1 MRKNMLALT
10 VVVALGAV
18 AAFAQTPTPV
28 GSELFVGSYPGGYP
42 RQIAA
47 DVDGAG
53 NFVVAWYKSNL
64 DSGVKVRQFTS
75 TGVGGSE
82 LAVNTYA
89 ASSSAVDVSMADNG
103 DFAVVWSGTDPAM
116 SPATNVKVFGTTPVG
131 PLALGY
137 GSPSDAA
144 ISMNR
149 STGDFVVAWVDSSY
163 GSVQKFDSGGNPVG
177 STYTFGFFPSNVD
190 VAMDSTGNFVVA
202 WDDSYGLYGS
212 SFDSAGVQVDPQFT
226 VSTSGYGFEPSVA
239 PVGAGNFVV
248 SWVDS
253 AGCGLDEIKAR
264 IFTAAG
270 TPVSG
275 DLAVDEQPLGTLGHP
290 SVTGN
295 GTSFVVAWDSYGGAA
310 CKVLPS
316 PQQDGS
322 QTAVVGRLFDSGGTP
337 LSGEFIVN
345 TYTNG
350 SQEAP
355 GVGMNSSGQ
364 FVVGWANGG
373 VYPNTVVAQPFVAAP
388 PEITVSDV
396 AVLEGNAGT
405 VNAVFTVTLTPA
417 SAGAVTVDYATANGT
432 ATAGSDY
439 TALPVT
445 TLTFLAGETSKQVT
459 VLVAGDVL
467 AEPNETFTLNLT
479 NPTNAI
485 VTDAQGIGTI
495 TNDDST
501 TISISDA
508 AVLEGNAGST
518 IAQFTVSL
526 SSPSTL
532 TVTVDYATADGSAT
546 AGSDYTALPL
556 ATLTFLPGDTSKTVM
571 VSVSGD
577 TTIETDESFFVNLSN
592 PTNATIADPQGLGTI
607 TNDDAVACGTGA
619 ATNLS
624 PSGGEV
630 SSPVTF
636 SWTGVDL
643 ASFYEVYVS
652 VDGGPLTL
660 LGLTR
665 DTTLT
670 KPVSAGAIEWQVVTE
685 FGTGC
690 RSSRSAVASVTVAG
704 PPPPP
709 PPDCAISEKPLPSV
723 VAESTT
729 GESYRLSW
737 TAVAGASTYQVQ
749 ESLNESFSGA
759 STFSVTGLSI
769 DFKHPGIETAT
780 PYHYRIRGVA
790 DCDSSEFGPYS
801 KTIRVVTLPKPAP
814 SSTNPQVVTEF
825 GNQELVS
832 TQLFIPG
839 FGTSAKRGPLAA
851 SFTVSSNE
859 PWLTP
864 NPVEGELPPEGATV
878 ELVADPTN
886 LELGANMATITVT
899 RNDGLGRT
907 TYGSST
913 SSVPVSVS
921 LVAPVTPLGKVTG
934 PPANTLFIPAVANV
948 GGINSKWLSDVRI
961 SNAANTSIQYQLTFT
976 ATEQDGTVE
985 GKKTGYT
992 IRPGQ
997 TVAMDDIVRQWFGFG
1012 DLADGTNGTLEI
1024 RPLNFQGKS
1033 ADPEAA
1039 LAATV
1044 STSRTYTRD
1053 ANSLASYG
1061 QFMPSVPFS
1070 RFIGS
1075 TLPGAR
1081 LSMQQVSQ
1089 NQLARTN
1096 IGLVEGAG
1104 KPVDVLLTAFDRLG
1118 TQLGQFPVSLLAGE
1132 HRQLNQLLAQNNIS
1146 VVDGRVEATVTGGDG
1161 SITAYASVV
1170 SSGTGDPTLV
1180 LGIDPGTISAS
1191 KYVLAGV
1198 ADLSNGGA
1206 NWRSDVRIFNGSGV
1220 AQLADLYFYPQGSTT
1235 PVGPLAVT
1243 IAPNEV
1249 KVLESVVKTQFGLEN
1264 TGGAMHIVTPNDS
1277 SLVVTGETFDTN
1289 DGGKYGQTIPSV
1301 TVAEAVGMGDR
1312 PLQLLQME
1320 DSAQYRTNLG
1330 LAEMTGKPVTVQVQV
1345 IVPLSLSAPVMT
1357 VQLGANEFKQ
1367 LNGVIRTLTKRDV
1380 YNARIAVKVTG
1391 GEGKILA
1398 YGSVV
1403 DNATLDATYV
1413 PGQ

>member
-1 MRKNMLALT
+1 MRNRIFGLT
-10 VVVALGAV
+10 AVVVLSAV
-18 AAFAQTPTPV
+18 TAFAQAPTPV
-28 GSELFVGSYPGGYP
+28 GGELFVGSYPSGYP
-42 RQIAA
+42 RQIAV
-47 DVDGAG
+47 DVDSSGGFVVAWAKGPYGSETPTARRFSSAGAGGAEIDVHTGTYSPSSDAVDVAIDDSG
-53 NFVVAWYKSNL
+53 NFVVVWGG
-64 DSGVKVRQFTS
+64 SGPY
-75 TGVGGSE
+75 GGSE
-82 LAVNTYA
+82 TNAKIFQ
-89 ASSSAVDVSMADNG
+89 SGGSM
-103 DFAVVWSGTDPAM
+103 
-116 SPATNVKVFGTTPVG
+116 VG
-131 PLALGY
+131 PLTVGY
-137 GSPSDAA
+137 GSPDVAA
-144 ISMNR
+144 VSMNKD
-149 STGDFVVAWVDSSY
+149 TGDFVVAWTEGYSY
-163 GSVQKFDSGGNPVG
+163 GYVQKYSAAGSPIG
-177 STYTFGFFPSNVD
+177 STYSFGSFSNFPVDLD
-190 VAMDSTGNFVVA
+190 VAMDRSGNFVVTWIESSLLAKMSNKAAKAEHAAPNFTVNATGNGPFGSSFSSDATSVTPIASDFAIGTGVGSDPSIAPVGSGNFVVA
-202 WDDSYGLYGS
+202 WSESLGYCSDDVKASV
-212 SFDSAGVQVDPQFT
+212 FDSSGNMITTPALNVDQQTGQQVTPA
-226 VSTSGYGFEPSVA
+226 V
-239 PVGAGNFVV
+239 AGNGSHFVV
-248 SWVDS
+248 TWESQLV
-253 AGCGLDEIKAR
+253 C
-264 IFTAAG
+264 
-270 TPVSG
+270 
-275 DLAVDEQPLGTLGHP
+275 LGKT
-290 SVTGN
+290 
-295 GTSFVVAWDSYGGAA
+295 
-310 CKVLPS
+310 LPS
-316 PQQDGS
+316 PNQDGS
-322 QTAVVGRLFDSGGTP
+322 GSAVVGQLFDSSGGA
-337 LSGEFIVN
+337 LGGEFIVN
-345 TYTNG
+345 TTTTGY
-350 SQEAP
+350 QYAP
-355 GVGMNSSGQ
+355 AVGMNGSGN
-364 FVVGWANGG
+364 FVVGWASN
-373 VYPNTVVAQPFVAAP
+373 VAYPALVNAQMFATALPVL
-388 PEITVSDV
+388 TVSDV
-396 AVLEGNAGT
+396 AVTEGNAGT
-405 VNAVFTVTLTPA
+405 VNATFTVTLTP
-417 SAGAVTVDYATANGT
+417 SFTGTVTVDYATADGT

-439 TALPVT
+439 TAL
-445 TLTFLAGETSKQVT
+445 
-459 VLVAGDVL
+459 
-467 AEPNETFTLNLT
+467 
-479 NPTNAI
+479 
-485 VTDAQGIGTI
+485 
-495 TNDDST
+495 
-501 TISISDA
+501 
-508 AVLEGNAGST
+508 
-518 IAQFTVSL
+518 
-526 SSPSTL
+526 
-532 TVTVDYATADGSAT
+532 SAT
-546 AGSDYTALPL
+546 
-556 ATLTFLPGDTSKTVM
+556 TLTFLPGETSKLVT
-571 VSVSGD
+571 VSVLGD
-577 TTIETDESFFVNLSN
+577 TTIETNETFFLNLSN

-607 TNDDAVACGTGA
+607 TNDDSVACGTGA

-636 SWTGVDL
+636 SWTGVSS
-643 ASFYEVYVS
+643 ASFYEVYVR
-652 VDGGPLTL
+652 VNGGPLTL

-670 KPVSAGAIEWQVVTE
+670 KPVSSGAIEWQVVTE
-685 FGTGC
+685 FGPGC
-690 RSSRSAVASVTVAG
+690 RSSRSAFSSVTVTG

-709 PPDCAISEKPLPSV
+709 PPPPPACGISEKPLPSV

-737 TAVAGASTYQVQ
+737 TEVAGSSSYQVQ

-769 DFKHPGIETAT
+769 NFKHPGIETAT

-790 DCDSSEFGPYS
+790 DCDSTKFGPYS
-801 KTIRVVTLPKPAP
+801 VIIRVVNLPKPVP

-859 PWLTP
+859 LWLTP
-864 NPVEGELPPEGATV
+864 NPVQGELPPGGTTV
-878 ELVADPTN
+878 ELVADPTK

-899 RNDGLGRT
+899 RNDGLGKT
-907 TYGSST
+907 THGSST

-921 LVAPVTPLGKVTG
+921 LVSPITPLGKETG

-961 SNAANTSIQYQLTFT
+961 SNAANASIQYQLTFT

-1033 ADPEAA
+1033 ADPEAT

-1044 STSRTYTRD
+1044 ATSRTYTRD
-1053 ANSLASYG
+1053 ANSLASFG
-1061 QFMPSVPFS
+1061 QLMPSVPFS
-1070 RFIGS
+1070 SFIGS
-1075 TLPGAR
+1075 TIAGAR

-1089 NQLARTN
+1089 DQFSRTN

-1104 KPVDVLLTAFDRLG
+1104 KSVSVLLTVFDRLG

-1180 LGIDPGTISAS
+1180 RGIDPSTISAN

-1235 PVGPLAVT
+1235 PVGPFAVT
-1243 IAPNEV
+1243 IGPNEV

-1264 TGGAMHIVTPNDS
+1264 TGGAMHIVTPNNS
-1277 SLVVTGETFDTN
+1277 SLVITGETFDVN
-1289 DGGKYGQTIPSV
+1289 EDGKYGQTIPSV
-1301 TVAEAVGMGDR
+1301 TVAEAVGTADR
-1312 PLQLLQME
+1312 PLQLLQLE

-1330 LAEMTGKPVTVQVQV
+1330 LAELTGKPVTVQVQL
-1345 IVPLSLSAPVMT
+1345 IIPLSLAAPVTT

-1367 LNGVIRTLTKRDV
+1367 LNGVIRTLAKRDV

-1403 DNATLDATYV
+1403 DNKTLDATYV

>member
-1 MRKNMLALT
+1 MRNRIFALT
-10 VVVALGAV
+10 AVVVFGAV
-18 AAFAQTPTPV
+18 AAFAQAPTPV
-28 GSELFVGSYPGGYP
+28 GGELFVGSYPGYP
-42 RQIAA
+42 RQIGA
-47 DVDGAG
+47 DVDGSG

-64 DSGVKVRQFTS
+64 DTGVKARQFTS
-75 TGVGGSE
+75 AGVGGAEIAINS
-82 LAVNTYA
+82 YP
-89 ASSSAVDVSMADNG
+89 ASSNVVDVSAAESGN
-103 DFAVVWSGTDPAM
+103 FAVVWSGNDPA
-116 SPATNVKVFGTTPVG
+116 SNPATNVRVFNSGGSSIVG

-137 GSPSDAA
+137 LNPSDAA
-144 ISMNR
+144 VAMNR
-149 STGDFVVAWVDSSY
+149 TTGDFVVAWVDSM
-163 GSVQKFDSGGNPVG
+163 GGGVQKFDSAGTPVG
-177 STYTFGFFPSNVD
+177 PQGSFGFMPSKVE

-202 WDDSYGLYGS
+202 WDNFYGVYGS
-212 SFDSAGVQVDPQFT
+212 SFDSAGASVDPQFT
-226 VSTSGYGFEPSVA
+226 VSASGYGQPSVA

-248 SWVDS
+248 AWVDS
-253 AGCGLDEIKAR
+253 PFCGQDEIKAR
-264 IFTAAG
+264 LFAADGTAL
-270 TPVSG
+270 SG
-275 DLAVDEQPLGTLGHP
+275 EIPVDEQPPGSFGGP

-295 GTSFVVAWDSYGGAA
+295 AASFVVAWDSFGGYA

-316 PQQDGS
+316 PEQDGS
-322 QTAVVGRLFDSGGTP
+322 GTAIVARLFDSGGSP
-337 LSGEFIVN
+337 LSSEFIVN
-345 TYTNG
+345 TYTTG
-350 SQEAP
+350 YQRSPA
-355 GVGMNSSGQ
+355 VGMNSAGQ
-364 FVVGWANGG
+364 FIVGWANGG
-373 VYPNTVVAQPFVAAP
+373 SYPNDVRVQAFAAAP

-396 AVLEGNAGT
+396 AVLEGDAGT

-417 SAGAVTVDYATANGT
+417 SAGTVTVDYATANGT

-439 TALPVT
+439 TALSST
-445 TLTFLAGETSKQVT
+445 TLTFLAGETSKQVMVSVT
-459 VLVAGDVL
+459 GDTTT
-467 AEPNETFTLNLT
+467 ETNETF
-479 NPTNAI
+479 
-485 VTDAQGIGTI
+485 
-495 TNDDST
+495 
-501 TISISDA
+501 
-508 AVLEGNAGST
+508 
-518 IAQFTVSL
+518 
-526 SSPSTL
+526 
-532 TVTVDYATADGSAT
+532 
-546 AGSDYTALPL
+546 
-556 ATLTFLPGDTSKTVM
+556 FL
-571 VSVSGD
+571 
-577 TTIETDESFFVNLSN
+577 NLSN
-592 PTNATIADPQGLGTI
+592 PTNATILDPQGLGTI
-607 TNDDAVACGTGA
+607 TDDDAVVCGTGA

-630 SSPVTF
+630 ASPVTF
-636 SWTGVDL
+636 SWTGVSS
-643 ASFYEVYVS
+643 ASFYEVYVG
-652 VDGGPLTL
+652 VNGGPLTL

-670 KPVSAGAIEWQVVTE
+670 KPVSPGAIEWQVVTE

-690 RSSRSAVASVTVAG
+690 RSSRSAIASVTVTG

-709 PPDCAISEKPLPSV
+709 PPPPPACGISEKPLPSV

-729 GESYRLSW
+729 GESYKLSW
-737 TAVAGASTYQVQ
+737 TAVTGASTYQVQ
-749 ESLNESFSGA
+749 ESLNASFADA

-769 DFKHPGIETAT
+769 NFKHPGIETAT
-780 PYHYRIRGVA
+780 PYHYRIRAVA
-790 DCDSSEFGPYS
+790 DCDSTKFGPYS
-801 KTIRVVTLPKPAP
+801 TIIRVVTLPKPMP

-839 FGTSAKRGPLAA
+839 FGASAKRGPLAA

-859 PWLTP
+859 LWLTP
-864 NPVEGELPPEGATV
+864 NPVQGELPPGGATV
-878 ELVADPTN
+878 ELVADPTK

-907 TYGSST
+907 TMGSST

-921 LVAPVTPLGKVTG
+921 LVAPITPLGKVTG

-948 GGINSKWLSDVRI
+948 GGIDSRWLSDVRI

-976 ATEQDGTVE
+976 ATEKDGTVE

-1024 RPLNFQGKS
+1024 RPLNFQGKG

-1044 STSRTYTRD
+1044 ATSRTYTRD
-1053 ANSLASYG
+1053 ANSLASFG
-1061 QFMPSVPFS
+1061 QLMPSVPFS
-1070 RFIGS
+1070 SFIGS

-1089 NQLARTN
+1089 NQFARTN

-1104 KPVDVLLTAFDRLG
+1104 KPVNVMLTVFDRLG
-1118 TQLGQFPVSLLAGE
+1118 TQLGQFPVALLAGE
-1132 HRQLNQLLAQNNIS
+1132 HRQLNQLLALNNIS

-1180 LGIDPGTISAS
+1180 RGIDPRTISAS

-1235 PVGPLAVT
+1235 PVGPFAVT
-1243 IAPNEV
+1243 IGPNEV
-1249 KVLESVVKTQFGLEN
+1249 KVLEGVVKTQFGLEN
-1264 TGGAMHIVTPNDS
+1264 TGGAMHVVTPNNS
-1277 SLVVTGETFDTN
+1277 SLVITGETFDVN
-1289 DGGKYGQTIPSV
+1289 EDGKYGQTIPSV
-1301 TVAEAVGMGDR
+1301 TLAEAVGTTDR
-1312 PLQLLQME
+1312 ALQVLQLE

-1330 LAEMTGKPVTVQVQV
+1330 LAELTGKPATVRVQL
-1345 IVPLSLSAPVMT
+1345 IIPLSLSAPGMT
-1357 VQLGANEFKQ
+1357 VELGANEFKQ
-1367 LNGVIRTLTKRDV
+1367 LNGVIRTLAGRDV
-1380 YNARIAVKVTG
+1380 YNARISVKVTG
-1391 GEGKILA
+1391 GEGRILA

-1403 DNATLDATYV
+1403 DNETLDATYV